1 MRIIALCCRIMIT
14 RDELEYYFYTDQVTR
29 HIFKLHMCLFHE
41 TAEPARYNYG
51 SFIGEAG
58 KEKMKSLIEEQGYVL
73 QLMVL
78 RPFDYTDSSAAWP
91 IYYKEGEDAKIAKYK
106 ALVTVPD
113 EKKKDK
119 KQEKVQA
126 AIEQR

>member
-58 KEKMKSLIEEQGYVL
+58 KEKMKS
-73 QLMVL
+73 
-78 RPFDYTDSSAAWP
+78 R
-91 IYYKEGEDAKIAKYK
+91 
-106 ALVTVPD
+106 
-113 EKKKDK
+113 
-119 KQEKVQA
+119 KQQ
-126 AIEQR
+126 QQ